1 MTTPRIIVADDD
13 PAVRELIAYTLNSE
27 GYSAVAVSDGCAAL
41 RHIREGA
48 ELAILDLGLPV
59 VDGFGVLRTLRREN
73 LALPVLVLS
82 GRTDEI
88 DRIVTFELGAE
99 DYVVKPFYA
108 REIICRIRVI
118 LRRNSAESE
127 AGQRVLRFG
136 RLEIDEAAR
145 IARVD
150 GIDVELRPREFSLLL
165 VLAHNSGVA
174 LERKTLL
181 QKAWGYDFDG
191 DERTIDSHVRRIR
204 SKLEDKMRLPSCLS
218 TIYGYGYKF
227 EAA

>member
-1 MTTPRIIVADDD
+1 MATPRIIVAEDD
-13 PAVRELIAYTLNSE
+13 PAVRELIASTLSTQ
-27 GYSAVAVSDGCAAL
+27 GFSAVAVGDGCAAL
-41 RHIREGA
+41 RQIREGA

-73 LALPVLVLS
+73 RSLPVLVLS

-99 DYVVKPFYA
+99 DFVLKPFSA
-108 REIICRIRVI
+108 REIVCRIRVM
-118 LRRNSAESE
+118 LRRNST
-127 AGQRVLRFG
+127 GGDVGPRVLRFG

-145 IARVD
+145 TARVD
-150 GIDVELRPREFSLLL
+150 GIDVQLRPREFSLLL
-165 VLAHNSGVA
+165 VLAHNCGVA

-191 DERTIDSHVRRIR
+191 DERTIDSHIRRIR
-204 SKLEDKMRLPSCLS
+204 SKLEEQMRLPACLS

-227 EAA
+227 DAA

>member
-1 MTTPRIIVADDD
+1 MISPRIIVADDD
-13 PAVRELIAYTLNSE
+13 PAVRELVTFHLNNE
-27 GYSAVAVSDGCAAL
+27 GFSAVAVKDGSAAL
-41 RHIREGA
+41 RQIREGA

-73 LALPVLVLS
+73 LSLPVMVLT

-88 DRIVTFELGAE
+88 DRIVTFELGA
-99 DYVVKPFYA
+99 DDFVVKPFFA
-108 REIICRIRVI
+108 REIVCRIRVI
-118 LRRNSAESE
+118 LRRKEADAELKS
-127 AGQRVLRFG
+127 RVLRFG

-150 GIDVELRPREFSLLL
+150 GVDAELRPREFSLLL
-165 VLAHNSGVA
+165 VLAHNAGVA

-204 SKLEDKMRLPSCLS
+204 TKLEERLNLPSCLS

>member
-13 PAVRELIAYTLNSE
+13 PAVRELVAYHLNSE
-27 GYSAVAVSDGCAAL
+27 GFSTVTASDGCAAL

-48 ELAILDLGLPV
+48 ELAIIDLGLPV

-73 LALPVLVLS
+73 LGLPVVVLT
-82 GRTDEI
+82 GRTEEI
-88 DRIVTFELGAE
+88 DRVVTFELGAE
-99 DYVVKPFYA
+99 DFMTKPFFA
-108 REIICRIRVI
+108 REIVCRIRVI
-118 LRRNSAESE
+118 LRRKGAEIE
-127 AGQRVLRFG
+127 AAPPVLRYG
-136 RLEIDEAAR
+136 RLEIDEGAR
-145 IARVD
+145 VARVD
-150 GIDVELRPREFSLLL
+150 GVDAELRPREFSLLL
-165 VLAHNSGVA
+165 VLARNPGVA

-191 DERTIDSHVRRIR
+191 DERTIDSHIRRIR
-204 SKLEDKMRLPSCLS
+204 TKLEEKLKLPGCVS

>member
-1 MTTPRIIVADDD
+1 MASPRIIVADDD
-13 PAVRELIAYTLNSE
+13 PAIRELIAHTLASQ
-27 GYSAVAVSDGCAAL
+27 GFSAVTAGDGCAAL

-73 LALPVLVLS
+73 LALPVMVLT
-82 GRTDEI
+82 GRTEEI

-99 DYVVKPFYA
+99 DFVAKPFSA
-108 REIICRIRVI
+108 REIVCRIRVM

-127 AGQRVLRFG
+127 LGPRVLRFG

-150 GIDVELRPREFSLLL
+150 GIDVGLRPREFSLLL
-165 VLAHNSGVA
+165 VLAQNPSVA

-191 DERTIDSHVRRIR
+191 DERTIDSHIRRIR
-204 SKLEDKMRLPSCLS
+204 SKLEEKMRLPACLS

-227 EAA
+227 EIA

>member
-1 MTTPRIIVADDD
+1 MATPRIIVADDD
-13 PAVRELIAYTLNSE
+13 PAVRELVVFSLNNE
-27 GYSAVAVSDGCAAL
+27 GFSAIGASDGCAAL
-41 RHIREGA
+41 RLIREGA

-59 VDGFGVLRTLRREN
+59 VDGFGILRTLRREQ
-73 LALPVLVLS
+73 LGLPVLVLT
-82 GRTDEI
+82 GRTEEI
-88 DRIVTFELGAE
+88 DRVVTFELGAE
-99 DYVVKPFYA
+99 DFVVKPFYA

-118 LRRNSAESE
+118 LRRNSAERE
-127 AGQRVLRFG
+127 VGARVLRFG

-150 GIDVELRPREFSLLL
+150 GVDAELRPREFSLLL
-165 VLAHNSGVA
+165 VLASNPGVA

-191 DERTIDSHVRRIR
+191 DERTIDSHIRRIR
-204 SKLEDKMRLPSCLS
+204 IKLEEKMHLSSCLS
-218 TIYGYGYKF
+218 TLYGYGYKF

>member
-1 MTTPRIIVADDD
+1 MATPRIIIAEDD
-13 PAVRELIAYTLNSE
+13 PAVRELIASTLSTE
-27 GYSAVAVSDGCAAL
+27 GFSVVPVSDGCAAL

-73 LALPVLVLS
+73 RSLPVLVLS
-82 GRTDEI
+82 GRSDEI

-99 DYVVKPFYA
+99 DFVLKPFSA
-108 REIICRIRVI
+108 REIICRIRVM
-118 LRRNSAESE
+118 LRRTGAETKT
-127 AGQRVLRFG
+127 GLRVLRFG

-145 IARVD
+145 VARVD
-150 GIDVELRPREFSLLL
+150 GIDVQLRPREFSLLL

-191 DERTIDSHVRRIR
+191 DERTIDSHIRRIR
-204 SKLEDKMRLPSCLS
+204 NKLEEQMRLPACLS

-227 EAA
+227 DAA